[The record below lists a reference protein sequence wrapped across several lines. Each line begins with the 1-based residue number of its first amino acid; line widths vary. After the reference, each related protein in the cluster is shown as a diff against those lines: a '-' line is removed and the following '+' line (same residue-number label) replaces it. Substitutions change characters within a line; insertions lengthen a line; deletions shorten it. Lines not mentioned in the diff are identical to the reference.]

1 MLNKLGHSSRTKGK
15 KILIT
20 GGAGFIGS
28 NLCEYL
34 SVDNEI
40 VCIDN
45 LLTGHKENIQ
55 HLVDDGRIL
64 FHEGDITDK
73 SFLDYIFTTYQ
84 FDAVCHQA
92 ALGSVPRSIKNPL
105 PTQEINSTGFLNVL
119 HNAKES
125 GIKRFVFAS
134 SSSVYGDSKELPK
147 VESNIGEPLS
157 PYAVTKLTNEKYAK
171 VYRDIH
177 GMEIIGTRYFNV
189 FGPNQDPNGV
199 YAAVVPKFIQ
209 ILRNG
214 KQPEIYGD
222 GEQTRDFTF
231 IANVLHA
238 NDLALS
244 TANES
249 AFGEIYNVACGDSFS
264 LNHVYEVIKESL
276 TENGI
281 DVNGVEAIYKEERE
295 GDIKNSLADLSKI
308 SDRLEYQPLYTFAE
322 GMRLYI
328 STLLGN

>member
-1 MLNKLGHSSRTKGK
+1 MLNKLGHSSKTRGK

-34 SVDNEI
+34 SLENEI

-55 HLVDDGRIL
+55 HLIDSGKIL
-64 FHEGDITDK
+64 FHEGDITDLN
-73 SFLDYIFTTYQ
+73 FLEYIFSTYK

-92 ALGSVPRSIKNPL
+92 ALGSVPRSIKNPIAS
-105 PTQEINSTGFLNVL
+105 QEINSTGFLNVL
-119 HNAKES
+119 HHAKES

-147 VESNIGEPLS
+147 VESKIGEPLS

-177 GMEIIGTRYFNV
+177 QMEIIGTRYFNV

-199 YAAVVPKFIQ
+199 YAAVIPKFIN

-214 KQPEIYGD
+214 RQPEIYGD

-244 TANES
+244 TENPN
-249 AFGEIYNVACGDSFS
+249 AFGEMYNVACGDSFS
-264 LNHVYEVIKESL
+264 LNYVYDVIKESL
-276 TENGI
+276 AN
-281 DVNGVEAIYKEERE
+281 NGVDVKNIEVLYKDERE
-295 GDIKNSLADLSKI
+295 GDIKNSLANLDKI
-308 SDRLEYQPLYTFAE
+308 TSLLDYKPLFTFQE
-322 GMRLYI
+322 GMAIYV
-328 STLLGN
+328 SSLLSD

>member
-1 MLNKLGHSSRTKGK
+1 MLNKIGFNSRTKGK

-34 SVDNEI
+34 SKENEV

-55 HLVDDGRIL
+55 HLIDENKIL
-64 FHEGDITDK
+64 FHEGDITNF
-73 SFLDYIFTTYQ
+73 SFLEYIFSTYK

-92 ALGSVPRSIKNPL
+92 ALGSVPRSIKNPIR
-105 PTQEINSTGFLNVL
+105 TQEINSTGFLNVL
-119 HNAKES
+119 HLAKES

-147 VESNIGEPLS
+147 IEKNIGEPLS

-177 GMEIIGTRYFNV
+177 QMEIIGTRYFNV

-199 YAAVVPKFIQ
+199 YAAVIPKFIN
-209 ILRNG
+209 LLLYK

-244 TANES
+244 TKNQE
-249 AFGEIYNVACGDSFS
+249 AFGNMYNVACGDSFS
-264 LNHVYEVIKESL
+264 LNHVYDVIKEILVSKG
-276 TENGI
+276 E
-281 DVNGVEAIYKEERE
+281 DVASILVSYKDERQ
-295 GDIKNSLADLSKI
+295 GDIKNSLANLDKI
-308 SDRLEYQPLYTFAE
+308 TSLLEYQPLFSFKE
-322 GMRLYI
+322 GMEIYI
-328 STLLGN
+328 SDLLKK

>member
-1 MLNKLGHSSRTKGK
+1 MLNKLGHSSNTKGK

-34 SVDNEI
+34 SVENEV

-45 LLTGHKENIQ
+45 LLTGHRENIQ
-55 HLVDDGRIL
+55 HLIDSGRIL
-64 FHEGDITDK
+64 FHEGDITDT
-73 SFLDYIFTTYQ
+73 SFLDYIFSTYQ

-92 ALGSVPRSIKNPL
+92 ALGSVPRSIKNPI

-119 HNAKES
+119 HHAKES

-214 KQPEIYGD
+214 KSPEIYGD
-222 GEQTRDFTF
+222 GLQTRDFTF

-244 TANES
+244 TTNQS

-264 LNHVYEVIKESL
+264 LNHVFEVIKSAL
-276 TENGI
+276 NKNGI
-281 DVNGVEAIYKEERE
+281 DVASIQAVYKEERE

-308 SDRLEYQPLYTFAE
+308 ASKLNYEPLYTFE
-322 GMRLYI
+322 QGMDLYI
-328 STLLGN
+328 STLLEG